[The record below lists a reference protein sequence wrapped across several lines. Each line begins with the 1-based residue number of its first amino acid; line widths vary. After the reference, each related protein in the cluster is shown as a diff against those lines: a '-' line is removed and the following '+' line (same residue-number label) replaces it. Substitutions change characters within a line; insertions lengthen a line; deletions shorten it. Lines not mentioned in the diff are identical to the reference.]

1 MLMRNP
7 ENVLEKKKLNEME
20 FRVKDFRSFRVK
32 EIYQI
37 IFLLLLPE
45 RH

>member
-7 ENVLEKKKLNEME
+7 ENVLEKKKIERNE
-20 FRVKDFRSFRVK
+20 FRSFRVK

-37 IFLLLLPE
+37 IFFLLLPE